1 MAKRYKGIN
10 NAVTKI
16 LEEEIMNDV
25 NKITL
30 EPEKLNGYNDSVN
43 IADDVIIKEEKIMSE
58 EVVEEVVEPIQE
70 EVIITEPEMVEPVQ
84 EEVVIAEPEVE
95 VETVQEEVVIAEP
108 EVEVTEECNVIT
120 GASHPPIIVNIAF
133 TKSVEPISY
142 QMVSNQ
148 ERGKVNTSSG
158 KLRLIHGRFYYIPVD
173 TTIDSDEYHNIKVY
187 SDVATIMD
195 VKYIKDG
202 YACILPMTHN
212 VIIEHGLRLCTLF

>member
-58 EVVEEVVEPIQE
+58 EVVEEVVE
-70 EVIITEPEMVEPVQ
+70 
-84 EEVVIAEPEVE
+84 
-95 VETVQEEVVIAEP
+95 TVQEEVVIAEP

-120 GASHPPIIVNIAF
+120 GASHSPIIVNIAF